1 DFARTRTFSP
11 FNPALAPHAR
21 VNAQNIDH
29 PLLRAVFDLEAR
41 LGVRDGVFALA
52 PGHDAST
59 DPTADTALAVTT
71 AANEKGVT
79 RETVYNAIERGELVA
94 TSERP
99 LRVSGNSL
107 RRWQPSA
114 GRQRAGRLSAAA
126 RGADRRPRKGAPAA
140 SALRWLARLPH
151 LAGVSVPPRPQRAAT
166 TPHGGG
172 RSLTAP
178 LRRGRR
184 RDR

>member
-1 DFARTRTFSP
+1 MRTYLTLAGDVLDLTNLTSKELRFLDECLEAYRSGESFEDFARTRTFSP

-126 RGADRRPRKGAPAA
+126 RGR
-140 SALRWLARLPH
+140 
-151 LAGVSVPPRPQRAAT
+151 
-166 TPHGGG
+166 
-172 RSLTAP
+172 
-178 LRRGRR
+178 
-184 RDR
+184 